1 MGAPFAFH
9 LLYAENLTLHVARRL
24 LLRVISNPVE
34 LTRRCG
40 VKKTARLPC
49 SRAFYAK

>member
-1 MGAPFAFH
+1 MRAPFALH
-9 LLYAENLTLHVARRL
+9 LLDAENLTLHVVRRP
-24 LLRVISNPVE
+24 LLRVFSNPAE

-40 VKKTARLPC
+40 VKKTARLPW